1 MLNNS
6 TSKNA
11 GSGISKE
18 ADLGHDKIG
27 KLLFNLAF
35 PAILAQIIN
44 VLYNMV
50 DRDRKSV
57 V

>member
-27 KLLFNLAF
+27 NAF
-35 PAILAQIIN
+35 
-44 VLYNMV
+44 
-50 DRDRKSV
+50 
-57 V
+57 

>member
-50 DRDRKSV
+50 DRKSV